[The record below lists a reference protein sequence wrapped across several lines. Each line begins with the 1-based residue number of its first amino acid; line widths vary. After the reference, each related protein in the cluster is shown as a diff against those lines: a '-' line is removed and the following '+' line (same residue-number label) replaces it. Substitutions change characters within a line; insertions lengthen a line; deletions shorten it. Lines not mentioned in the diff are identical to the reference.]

1 MTYRK
6 SSTEG
11 RTTPVISVF
20 LTRFE
25 GVTGVSFANRS
36 GKDAGERRAQVE
48 DGEGWEFHFGSLL
61 DLRFLVEVAAFVK
74 RLKW

>member
-1 MTYRK
+1 M
-6 SSTEG
+6 
-11 RTTPVISVF
+11 
-20 LTRFE
+20 
-25 GVTGVSFANRS
+25 TGVSFANRS